1 MFAPILNNLVVI
13 AVGLTFH
20 LLVGQQ
26 VPQLG
31 EVTTGQKLLLG
42 LGTTAG
48 VAAMTLVQWPFL
60 RRIGFRFHFVWNWRD
75 QAIRKMAT
83 LSAFTVGYVV
93 TNQLGY
99 LLVPILAYGIQGG
112 YTAYS
117 TAFIFFQLP
126 HGVFAVSVMTALLP
140 PLSEQAVAGDWD
152 AFRATLAR
160 GIRLTAAVL
169 LPAALGYLALAGPIV
184 RLLLEHG
191 VVTGASTELLTR
203 VLVVFVLGLVPFSTF
218 QLLLRAFYA
227 LQDTRT
233 TFLLNLVAVGTNV
246 VANLLLFSLLPA
258 PWKVP
263 GLALGHA
270 AHYTVGSGLLLASLS
285 RRIGGLE
292 GGRILRAVARML
304 AAAVVMAVV
313 AALVGR
319 AAGAPFGPGLL
330 RDLVTVV
337 AGVGAGLC
345 SYLLAARLLRVEEI
359 GVLLDV
365 VRRRAR

>member
-1 MFAPILNNLVVI
+1 
-13 AVGLTFH
+13 
-20 LLVGQQ
+20 
-26 VPQLG
+26 
-31 EVTTGQKLLLG
+31 
-42 LGTTAG
+42 
-48 VAAMTLVQWPFL
+48 MTLVQWPFL
-60 RRIGFRFHFVWNWRD
+60 RRLGFRFHFVWNWRD
-75 QAIRKMAT
+75 RAIRKMAT
-83 LSAFTVGYVV
+83 LSAFTIGYVV

-99 LLVPILAYGIQGG
+99 LLVPVLAYGVQGG

-140 PLSEQAVAGDWD
+140 PLSEHAVARDWD
-152 AFRATLAR
+152 AFRSTLAR

-203 VLVVFVLGLVPFSTF
+203 VLVVFVVGLVPFSTF

-233 TFLLNLVAVGTNV
+233 TFLINLVAVGTNV
-246 VANLLLFSLLPA
+246 VANLLLFALLPQ

-270 AHYTVGSGLLLASLS
+270 LHYTVGSGLLLAALS

-292 GGRILRAVARML
+292 GGRILRAVGRML
-304 AAAVVMAVV
+304 VAAVVMAVV
-313 AALVGR
+313 AGVVGWG
-319 AAGAPFGPGLL
+319 AGEL
-330 RDLVTVV
+330 
-337 AGVGAGLC
+337 VGAGFLGDLATVVVGIAAGMG
-345 SYLLAARLLRVEEI
+345 SYLLVARVLRVEEV
-359 GVLLDV
+359 GLLLDI
-365 VRRRAR
+365 VRRRRSG